1 MKLRFNR
8 AEMAEA
14 LRAVCGVA
22 ATRTPK
28 PVLRC
33 VRIDAKSDVVLL
45 SATDLEVGLRFAV
58 TQVEVDKQSST
69 LVVADTL
76 LRIVSECADEVL
88 ACETAG
94 QQLSIRGTGSHFK
107 IVTQDAA
114 EFPPIPAMEGAPDF
128 TIAHDRL
135 RGLMEW
141 TIFSSA
147 RESSRYAINGVY
159 WEVNGEQLTLAA
171 TDGRRLSVGHSPIV
185 PGAVAAPPSVIVP
198 IKTMQLLAKLPG
210 ESDAPVG
217 VKISPNQIMLNLGG
231 ILVSSVL
238 VEGHFPRY
246 QDVIPADCNRI
257 MEVDT
262 TELLSALKRAAL
274 LTNDESKGVRL
285 ALSEGN
291 LTMSSRAP
299 EQGEATVSL
308 PVRYND
314 EAMEIGFNPV
324 FLLDVLKVTQS
335 ERIKMGFKDA
345 NRPGVV
351 RVGEEFTY
359 VVMPVNLASA

>member
-1 MKLRFNR
+1 
-8 AEMAEA
+8 
-14 LRAVCGVA
+14 
-22 ATRTPK
+22 
-28 PVLRC
+28 
-33 VRIDAKSDVVLL
+33 
-45 SATDLEVGLRFAV
+45 
-58 TQVEVDKQSST
+58 
-69 LVVADTL
+69 
-76 LRIVSECADEVL
+76 
-88 ACETAG
+88 
-94 QQLSIRGTGSHFK
+94 
-107 IVTQDAA
+107 
-114 EFPPIPAMEGAPDF
+114 MEGGPDF

-135 RGLMEW
+135 RGLLEW

-159 WEVNGEQLTLAA
+159 WEVKGEQLTLAA

-185 PGAVAAPPSVIVP
+185 PGANPAPPSIIVP

-210 ESDAPVG
+210 DSDAPVG

-262 TELLSALKRAAL
+262 AEYLSALKRAAL
-274 LTNDESKGVRL
+274 LTNEESKGVRL

-335 ERIKMGFKDA
+335 ERIKMAFKDA
-345 NRPGVV
+345 NRPGVI
-351 RVGEEFTY
+351 RVGEEFIY